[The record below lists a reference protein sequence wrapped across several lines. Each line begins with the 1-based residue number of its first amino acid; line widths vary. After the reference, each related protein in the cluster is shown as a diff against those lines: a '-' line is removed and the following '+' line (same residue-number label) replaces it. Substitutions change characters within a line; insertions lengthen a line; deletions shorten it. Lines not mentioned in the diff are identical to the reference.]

1 MKRHLLFLVLMLSA
15 AAAGAFA
22 QTAAPEAQMAEPLN
36 KAAYRVGPGDVLQI
50 SAGPAALR
58 QENFAR
64 AEPVGPDGRISFDL
78 VGSVFVENKTADEI
92 DAEMTRLLSEYIIDV
107 EVTVVIAS
115 YQARRVFVL
124 GEVGQPGQ
132 YVLSKNMSIMDALT
146 LAGTPTVRASRAKIK
161 LIRSSSTASKPA
173 IIKVDLNKITKKGE
187 LERDL
192 ALADGDIIVVPPD
205 NLSKVGYFLDKV
217 LRPLQPLFYIGVI
230 TGFINSVF

>member
-1 MKRHLLFLVLMLSA
+1 MKRHLHFLVLVLSA
-15 AAAGAFA
+15 AAGGAFA
-22 QTAAPEAQMAEPLN
+22 QTAAPEMQMAEPLN

-58 QENFAR
+58 QESFAR
-64 AEPVGPDGRISFDL
+64 TEPVGPDGRISFDL

-115 YQARRVFVL
+115 YQARRVFVF

-146 LAGTPTVRASRAKIK
+146 LAGTPTIRASRAKIK

-205 NLSKVGYFLDKV
+205 TLAKIGYFLDKV

-230 TGFINSVF
+230 TGLLNSVF